1 MRHQDPNFPTEEEIK
16 EPQKTASFEE
26 APQIEDLE

>member
-1 MRHQDPNFPTEEEIK
+1 MRLTDPNFPTEEEIK
-16 EPQKTASFEE
+16 EPQKTEFFQK